1 MLPESG
7 CGFDLWWGTKISHA
21 MRCDQNNNSILLSQW
36 EIFLD
41 INVLKESKTPCDNL
55 TILQCPYTNYFNCL
69 QEYEKNEPWL
79 GELDTP
85 NF

>member
-1 MLPESG
+1 
-7 CGFDLWWGTKISHA
+7 

-55 TILQCPYTNYFNCL
+55 TILQCLYTNYFNFL